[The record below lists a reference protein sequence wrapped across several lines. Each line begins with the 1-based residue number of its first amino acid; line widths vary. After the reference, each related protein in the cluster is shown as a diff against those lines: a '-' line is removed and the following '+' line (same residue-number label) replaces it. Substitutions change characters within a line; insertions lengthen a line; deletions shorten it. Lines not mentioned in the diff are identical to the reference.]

1 MSRRWW
7 FYGLF
12 GLAAIATSIV
22 LLVGYAMV
30 VAYPNLPSLEALTS
44 YQPKIPLQ
52 IFSVEGDLIGEFGEE
67 KRAFVKIDQTPD
79 ILRKAIIAAED
90 ERFYEHGGVD
100 YIGVVRAALSNFA
113 AASARQGA
121 STITMQVARNFFLS
135 TEKTFSRKFNEALL
149 AFKIEHSLTKDEI
162 LQLYINQIYLGQRA
176 YGFGAAALVYFGK
189 PLDQLNLGEIAML
202 AGLPKA
208 PSRYNPVINMNRAKQ
223 RQLYVL
229 RRMLELNHIN
239 DEQFKL
245 AEAHPIIVTRQVQE
259 FATRADHFAE
269 MVRQAIYDAYKE
281 QAYTRG
287 FRVYTTLSKV
297 HQDAAY
303 RALRQGVLQYD
314 ARQNYR
320 GAEGYFDLPKEEIG
334 EEALEDALQDELES
348 DDIYPGIVLEVDAK
362 VVKAYRKGGEF
373 VTVTGEGLKFA
384 SRMIGSRAPAK
395 VRLRRGALIRVQPD
409 EKGGWKIVQL
419 PQVEAA
425 LVSVDTNDGAIRAM
439 VGGFDFYR
447 NKYNHVTQARRQPG
461 SSFKPFIYSA
471 ALEKGFTPATIIND
485 APLTID
491 ASETGSVNW
500 EPRNFDGTFDGP
512 IRMRTALTRSKNLVS
527 IRILQAIT
535 PQYAQDYIAR
545 FGFDPKQHPPYLTM
559 ALGAGSTTPLE
570 MVMGYSVFANGGFRV
585 APYFIERIEDAQGEI
600 LGKANPIQ
608 VGKGA
613 ERVIDARNAFIMANM
628 MQDVIRGGTG
638 ARAMALGR
646 IDLAGKTGTTN
657 EQMDAWFAGFQ
668 RNLTTVVW
676 MGYDIPR
683 TLGDHE
689 TGAVAALPIWMSYMG
704 TVLKGQAEELWVA
717 PQGVVAVA
725 INPQTGLRDP
735 HAATPMIEYFYHEN
749 VPPEQERSPEDE
761 LGDSVKPP
769 EEVRDQL
776 Y

>member
-1 MSRRWW
+1 MSSRWW

-12 GLAAIATSIV
+12 GLAAIAAAIV
-22 LLVGYAMV
+22 LVVGYAMV

-67 KRAFVKIDQTPD
+67 KRAFVKIEQTPD
-79 ILRKAIIAAED
+79 ILRKAIVAAED

-223 RQLYVL
+223 RQRYVL
-229 RRMLELNHIN
+229 RRMLELNHI
-239 DEQFKL
+239 DAEQFKQ
-245 AEAHPIIVTRQVQE
+245 AEAQPIIVTRQVQE

-281 QAYTRG
+281 EAYTRG

-303 RALRQGVLQYD
+303 RALRQGVLEYD
-314 ARQNYR
+314 ERQNYR

-334 EEALEDALQDELES
+334 EEALEDSLQDELES
-348 DDIYPGIVLEVDAK
+348 DDIYPAIALEVDAK
-362 VVKAYRKGGEF
+362 AVKAYRKGGEF
-373 VTVTGEGLKFA
+373 VTIGGDGLKFA
-384 SRMIGSRAPAK
+384 SRMIGTRAPAK
-395 VRLRRGALIRVQPD
+395 LRLRRGALIRVQPD
-409 EKGGWKIVQL
+409 GKGGWKIVQL

-425 LVSVDTNDGAIRAM
+425 LVSVNTNDGAIRAM

-535 PQYAQDYIAR
+535 PQYAQDYISR

-585 APYFIERIEDAQGEI
+585 TPYFIERIEDAQGEI

-613 ERVIDARNAFIMANM
+613 ERAIDSRNAFIMANM

-646 IDLAGKTGTTN
+646 VDLAGKTGTTN
-657 EQMDAWFAGFQ
+657 EQLDAWFAGFQ
-668 RNLTTVVW
+668 RNLATVVW
-676 MGYDIPR
+676 IGYDIPR

-704 TVLKGQAEELWVA
+704 TVLKGQPEELWVA

-725 INPQTGLRDP
+725 INPQTGLRDR

-749 VPPEQERSPEDE
+749 VPPEQESGPEDQ
-761 LGDSVKPP
+761 LGDSAKPP